1 MKPHIYGCFM
11 CYCLKIKQ
19 DLNSYRKDVVKGRKW
34 LRVTKKI
41 ITQDWT
47 LKDIKRFE
55 KAEKYYIEGRQQK
68 VTSKT
73 HVKRGRRESR
83 DKGKKNN

>member
-55 KAEKYYIEGRQQK
+55 KAEKYYIEGGETTEGDLQDSCKERL
-68 VTSKT
+68 
-73 HVKRGRRESR
+73 
-83 DKGKKNN
+83 